1 MSNKRHSILTT
12 ALELFA
18 ENGYHKT
25 STKMIADKAKVSEA
39 LIFKHFVNKE
49 QLLERI
55 VKLGYRRVVESIR
68 GSLSVNDPQ
77 QYINNYIDL
86 PSKLLKDDLLFWKCQ
101 LKLMDEKIV
110 RQQYRQFM
118 QPVSDKLKKSFTSL
132 GYKNPEMEAQ
142 FLMLIMDAAWK
153 TYIYDDLKSLEKMT
167 EHIKQSFY
175 GKNKTNIK

>member
-1 MSNKRHSILTT
+1 MLNKRQSILNT

-68 GSLSVNDPQ
+68 GSLSVKNPQ
-77 QYINNYIDL
+77 EFINNYIEL
-86 PSKLLKDDLLFWKCQ
+86 PIKLLSEDLLFWKCQ
-101 LKLMDEKIV
+101 FKLMDEKIV

-118 QPVSDKLKKSFTSL
+118 EPVSQGLSKAFEGL
-132 GYKNPEMEAQ
+132 GYKNPKMEAQ
-142 FLMLIMDAAWK
+142 FLMLIMDATWK
-153 TYIYDDLKSLEKMT
+153 SYIYDDLKTLKKMT
-167 EHIKQSFY
+167 DHIKTKFFKS
-175 GKNKTNIK
+175 